1 MSFIF
6 TRQISRSLIQSPA
19 RISICGFA
27 ILICIGTVLLTL
39 PEASAT
45 SQKIKF
51 VDALFTATSA
61 VCVTGLT
68 VLDTGHA
75 FSLFGQTVILLL
87 IQTGGLGIMTISTFV
102 ILMAGKR
109 PSLAGQMVVQDTLTG
124 GGERDIYSTLKDMV
138 LFTFVMEGLGA
149 SIMFL
154 RFLPSYGV
162 IQAIYLSVFHS
173 VSAFCNA
180 GFSLFS
186 NGLENWQTDWP
197 INIATCLLIISGGIG
212 FLVMSELK
220 QKRPHNLRTLSQ
232 LSLHS
237 KLVISTTLILII
249 SSGIMITIM
258 EWHNT
263 LRPLSVPDRFL
274 AGFFHAVTART
285 AGFNTIPIGNFTN
298 VTLFILMLL
307 MFIGASPGSCGG
319 GIKTTT
325 FATLIILGSSKLKGF
340 KRPEVFYRTIS
351 QESVN
356 KAISLVMTS
365 MLVIIVGTMLMLVTE
380 QGNVPVPLSR
390 GHFLK
395 LLFEVVSAFG
405 TVGLSTGITAD
416 LTTVGKLILTVIMF
430 IGRLGPLV
438 IAMAVSRTI
447 APRYQYAEENIMVG

>member
-1 MSFIF
+1 M
-6 TRQISRSLIQSPA
+6 SRSLLQSPA

-27 ILICIGTVLLTL
+27 ILICIGTALLML
-39 PEASAT
+39 PEASTT
-45 SQKIKF
+45 SHGTTF

-61 VCVTGLT
+61 ACVTGLT

-75 FSLFGQTVILLL
+75 FSLFGQTIILLL

-109 PSLAGQMVVQDTLTG
+109 PSLVGKIVVQDTLTG
-124 GGERDIYSTLKDMV
+124 GGERDLQSTLRDMV
-138 LFTFVMEGLGA
+138 IFTFVIEGLGA
-149 SIMFL
+149 AMMFL
-154 RFLPSYGV
+154 RFLPAYGTG
-162 IQAIYLSVFHS
+162 QAIYLSIFHS

-186 NGLENWQTDWP
+186 HGLEGYSTDWL
-197 INIATCLLIISGGIG
+197 INIVICLLIISGGIG

-249 SSGIMITIM
+249 STSIMITTM

-263 LRPLSVPDRFL
+263 LRSLSIPDRFL

-285 AGFNTIPIGNFTN
+285 AGFNTIPVGNFTN
-298 VTLFILMLL
+298 VTLFILILL

-325 FATLIILGSSKLKGF
+325 FATLIILGSSKLKGLE
-340 KRPEVFYRTIS
+340 KPEVFYRTIS

-365 MLVIIVGTMLMLVTE
+365 MLVIIVGTMLMLITE
-380 QGNVPVPLSR
+380 RGNIPVPLSR

-416 LTTVGKLILTVIMF
+416 LTTAGKLILTVIMF

-438 IAMAVSRTI
+438 IVMAISRSI
-447 APRYQYAEENIMVG
+447 APRYQYAEENVMVG